1 MNVAEKVTS
10 IIQKE
15 TKVEINSP
23 TDLLDQDLLL
33 DSLDK
38 TSVALEIEETYD
50 IEYISDAVVQN
61 WSSVQDVI
69 TTVESILKEK

>member
-10 IIQKE
+10 IIQEE
-15 TKVEINSP
+15 TRIGINSP
-23 TDLLDQDLLL
+23 TYLLVQDLLL

-38 TSVALEIEETYD
+38 TNVALEIEEAYD
-50 IEYISDAVVQN
+50 IDYISDTVLQN